1 MITKEEAYV
10 IIKKR
15 SDQPVTY
22 MLETDHF
29 YASTA
34 DACLLIDKLSGA
46 VEDSLYY
53 PPHFLA
59 VINGGKH
66 VVLDTLFEDFLNYYR
81 NKSAD
86 ASLAELYALAWNR
99 LFYHQEEDPDMFKNE
114 EERKEILSR
123 WSGIVRILYSDIRK
137 RIEAE
142 DLFCPPCVQDN
153 PGDPFYMAKPFML
166 KNGWTTNYV
175 RRTWVKG

>member
-53 PPHFLA
+53 PHFLA

-81 NKSAD
+81 NKSDD
-86 ASLAELYALAWNR
+86 ASLAELYVLAWNR
-99 LFYHQEEDPDMFKNE
+99 LFYHQEEDTDMFKNVE
-114 EERKEILSR
+114 EQKEILSR
-123 WSGIVRILYSDIRK
+123 WSEIVQILYSNIRK

-142 DLFCPPCVQDN
+142 NLFCPQCVQNN
-153 PGDPFYMAKPFML
+153 PEDPFYIAKPFML
-166 KNGWTTNYV
+166 KNGLTTNDV

>member
-22 MLETDHF
+22 ILETDHF

-53 PPHFLA
+53 PHFLT

-66 VVLDTLFEDFLNYYR
+66 VVLERLFEDFLNYSR
-81 NKSAD
+81 DNPD
-86 ASLAELYALAWNR
+86 DTSLAELYALAWNR
-99 LFYHQEEDPDMFKNE
+99 LFYHQEEDSSMFKNE
-114 EERKEILSR
+114 EEQKEILSR
-123 WSGIVRILYSDIRK
+123 WSEIVQTLHSDIRK
-137 RIEAE
+137 RMEV
-142 DLFCPPCVQDN
+142 CKW
-153 PGDPFYMAKPFML
+153 M
-166 KNGWTTNYV
+166 
-175 RRTWVKG
+175 

>member
-53 PPHFLA
+53 PHFLD

-66 VVLDTLFEDFLNYYR
+66 VVLGRLFEDFLNYYR
-81 NKSAD
+81 DNPD
-86 ASLAELYALAWNR
+86 DTSLAELYALAWNR
-99 LFYHQEEDPDMFKNE
+99 LFYHQEEDPNMFKNVE
-114 EERKEILSR
+114 EQKEILSR
-123 WSGIVRILYSDIRK
+123 WSEIVQILYSDIRK

-142 DLFCPPCVQDN
+142 NLFCPQCLQNN
-153 PGDPFYMAKPFML
+153 PGDPFYIAKPFML
-166 KNGWTTNYV
+166 KNGWTTNDA